1 MKLYDSYS
9 RSLRDFVP
17 LKNGE
22 VSMYLCGATV
32 QGSPHIGHMRSTIVF
47 DVLRRYF
54 EYKNLK
60 VLFVRNVTDIDDKIL
75 HNAGHEDISW
85 WELAAKYEKEFSQ
98 AYEDLGNIVP
108 SIEPRATGHI
118 PQMIEMIEKLIEKNY
133 AYVAEGSVWFAVK
146 SFKDYGKLSGQKVEE
161 MLAAQDLDKGK
172 KDPHDFALWKKSK
185 EGEPF
190 WNSPWGQGRP
200 GWHIECSAM
209 AKTYLGEKF
218 DIHGG
223 GLDLQFPHHENE
235 IAQSKASGNG
245 FANFWVHNYWVTQSG
260 EKMSK
265 SLGNSLKVKEVITR
279 FRPVDVRFYLLSAHY
294 RSNLEFS
301 DQALSEAA
309 TAFSRIEQFVIRASE
324 KTKNNQ
330 LNLKLPQEFIQAIE
344 DDLATPLT
352 ISIIHEYVT
361 KGNTALTNNE
371 SKLVDILNEVRSM
384 LYLLGLDPMSNNWN
398 SQSSNQE
405 KEALDKLISE
415 LLNKRNQARANKD
428 FALADSMRDA
438 LKNAGILIEDG
449 ADGSRWTIEKEVK

>member
-9 RSLRDFVP
+9 RTLRDFVP

-235 IAQSKASGNG
+235 IAQSKASGNE

-309 TAFSRIEQFVIRASE
+309 TAFSRIEQFVQRASE

-330 LNLKLPQEFIQAIE
+330 LKLKFPQEFIQAIE

>member
-17 LKNGE
+17 LRNGE

-118 PQMIEMIEKLIEKNY
+118 PQMIEMIEQLIEKNY

-235 IAQSKASGNG
+235 IAQSKASGNE

-279 FRPVDVRFYLLSAHY
+279 FRPIDVRFYLLSAHY

-309 TAFSRIEQFVIRASE
+309 TAFSRIEQFVQRASE

-330 LNLKLPQEFIQAIE
+330 LNLKFPQEFIQAIE

-384 LYLLGLDPMSNNWN
+384 LYLLGLDPMSSNWN

>member
-118 PQMIEMIEKLIEKNY
+118 PQMIEMIEQLIEKNY

-279 FRPVDVRFYLLSAHY
+279 FRPIDVRFYLLSAHY

-309 TAFSRIEQFVIRASE
+309 TAFSRIEQFVMRASE

-330 LNLKLPQEFIQAIE
+330 LNLKFPQEFIQAIE

-384 LYLLGLDPMSNNWN
+384 LYLLGLDPMSTNWN

-405 KEALDKLISE
+405 KVALDKLISE

>member
-118 PQMIEMIEKLIEKNY
+118 PQMIEMIEQLIEKNY

-185 EGEPF
+185 KGEPF

-235 IAQSKASGNG
+235 IAQSKASGNE

-279 FRPVDVRFYLLSAHY
+279 FRPIDVRFYLLSAHY

-330 LNLKLPQEFIQAIE
+330 LKLKFPQEFIQAIE

-384 LYLLGLDPMSNNWN
+384 LYLLGLDPMSSNWN

>member
-118 PQMIEMIEKLIEKNY
+118 PQMIEMIEQLIEKNY

-235 IAQSKASGNG
+235 IAQSKASGNE

-279 FRPVDVRFYLLSAHY
+279 FRPIDVRFYLLSAHY

-309 TAFSRIEQFVIRASE
+309 TAFSRIEQFVQRASE

-330 LNLKLPQEFIQAIE
+330 LNLKFPQEFIQAIE

-371 SKLVDILNEVRSM
+371 SKLLDILNEVRSM
-384 LYLLGLDPMSNNWN
+384 LYLLGLDPMSSNWN

>member
-32 QGSPHIGHMRSTIVF
+32 QSSPHIGHMRSTIVF

-118 PQMIEMIEKLIEKNY
+118 PQMIEMIEQLIEKNY

-185 EGEPF
+185 AGEPF

-235 IAQSKASGNG
+235 IAQSKASGND

-279 FRPVDVRFYLLSAHY
+279 FRPIDVRFYLLSAHY

-324 KTKNNQ
+324 KTKNNE
-330 LNLKLPQEFIQAIE
+330 LNSKFPQEFIQAIE

-384 LYLLGLDPMSNNWN
+384 LHLLGLDPMSTNWN

>member
-1 MKLYDSYS
+1 
-9 RSLRDFVP
+9 
-17 LKNGE
+17 
-22 VSMYLCGATV
+22 
-32 QGSPHIGHMRSTIVF
+32 MRSTIVF

-118 PQMIEMIEKLIEKNY
+118 PQMIEMIEQLIEKNY

-185 EGEPF
+185 AGEPF

-235 IAQSKASGNG
+235 IAQSKASGND

-279 FRPVDVRFYLLSAHY
+279 FRPIDVRFYLLSAHY

-324 KTKNNQ
+324 KTKNNE
-330 LNLKLPQEFIQAIE
+330 LNSKFPQEFIQAIE

-384 LYLLGLDPMSNNWN
+384 LHLLGLDPISTNWN

>member
-98 AYEDLGNIVP
+98 DYEDLGNIVP

-118 PQMIEMIEKLIEKNY
+118 PQMIEMIEQLIEKNY

-279 FRPVDVRFYLLSAHY
+279 FRPIDVRFYLLSAHY

-309 TAFSRIEQFVIRASE
+309 TAFSRIEQFVQRASE

-330 LNLKLPQEFIQAIE
+330 LNLKFPQEFIQAIE

-384 LYLLGLDPMSNNWN
+384 LYLLGLDPMSSNWN

>member
-1 MKLYDSYS
+1 
-9 RSLRDFVP
+9 
-17 LKNGE
+17 
-22 VSMYLCGATV
+22 
-32 QGSPHIGHMRSTIVF
+32 
-47 DVLRRYF
+47 
-54 EYKNLK
+54 
-60 VLFVRNVTDIDDKIL
+60 
-75 HNAGHEDISW
+75 
-85 WELAAKYEKEFSQ
+85 
-98 AYEDLGNIVP
+98 
-108 SIEPRATGHI
+108 
-118 PQMIEMIEKLIEKNY
+118 
-133 AYVAEGSVWFAVK
+133 
-146 SFKDYGKLSGQKVEE
+146 
-161 MLAAQDLDKGK
+161 
-172 KDPHDFALWKKSK
+172 
-185 EGEPF
+185 
-190 WNSPWGQGRP
+190 
-200 GWHIECSAM
+200 M

-235 IAQSKASGNG
+235 IAQSKASGNE

-279 FRPVDVRFYLLSAHY
+279 FRPIDVRFYLLSAHY

-309 TAFSRIEQFVIRASE
+309 TAFSRIEQFVQRASE

-330 LNLKLPQEFIQAIE
+330 LNLKFPQEFIQAIE

-384 LYLLGLDPMSNNWN
+384 LYLLGLDPMSSNWN

>member
-17 LKNGE
+17 IKKGE

-118 PQMIEMIEKLIEKNY
+118 PQMIEMIEQLIEKNY

-185 EGEPF
+185 KGEPF

-245 FANFWVHNYWVTQSG
+245 FVNFWVHNYWVTQSG

-279 FRPVDVRFYLLSAHY
+279 FRPIDVRFYLLSAHY

-309 TAFSRIEQFVIRASE
+309 TAFSRIEQFVQRASE

-330 LNLKLPQEFIQAIE
+330 LNLKFPQEFIQAIE

-384 LYLLGLDPMSNNWN
+384 LYLLGLDPMSSNWN

>member
-9 RSLRDFVP
+9 RTLRDFVP
-17 LKNGE
+17 IKKGE

-32 QGSPHIGHMRSTIVF
+32 QSSPHIGHMRSTIVF

-118 PQMIEMIEKLIEKNY
+118 PQMIEMIEQLIEKNY

-185 EGEPF
+185 AGEPF

-235 IAQSKASGNG
+235 IAQSKASGND

-279 FRPVDVRFYLLSAHY
+279 FRPIDVRFYLLSAHY

-324 KTKNNQ
+324 KTKNNE
-330 LNLKLPQEFIQAIE
+330 LNSKFPQEFIQAIE

-384 LYLLGLDPMSNNWN
+384 LHLLGLDPMSTNWN

>member
-118 PQMIEMIEKLIEKNY
+118 PQMIEMIEQLIEKNY

-209 AKTYLGEKF
+209 AQTYLGEKF

-279 FRPVDVRFYLLSAHY
+279 FRPIDVRFYLLSAHY

-324 KTKNNQ
+324 KTKNNE
-330 LNLKLPQEFIQAIE
+330 LNLKFPQEFIQAIE

-384 LYLLGLDPMSNNWN
+384 LHLLGLDPMSTNWN

-405 KEALDKLISE
+405 KDALDKLISE
-415 LLNKRNQARANKD
+415 LLNKRNQARANKN

>member
-17 LKNGE
+17 LRNGE

-118 PQMIEMIEKLIEKNY
+118 PQMIEMIEQLIEKNY

-235 IAQSKASGNG
+235 IAQSKASGNE

-279 FRPVDVRFYLLSAHY
+279 FRPIDVRFYLLSAHY

-309 TAFSRIEQFVIRASE
+309 TAFSRIEQFVQRASE

-330 LNLKLPQEFIQAIE
+330 LNLKFPQEFIQAIE

-371 SKLVDILNEVRSM
+371 SKLLDILNEVRSM
-384 LYLLGLDPMSNNWN
+384 LYLLGLDPMSSNWN

>member
-17 LKNGE
+17 LRNDE

-118 PQMIEMIEKLIEKNY
+118 PQMIEMIEQLIEKNY

-209 AKTYLGEKF
+209 AQTYLGEKF

-235 IAQSKASGNG
+235 IAQSKASGNE

-279 FRPVDVRFYLLSAHY
+279 FRPIDVRFYLLSAHY

-309 TAFSRIEQFVIRASE
+309 TAFSRIEQFVQRASE

-330 LNLKLPQEFIQAIE
+330 LNLKFPQEFIQAIE

-384 LYLLGLDPMSNNWN
+384 LYLLGLDPMSSNWN

>member
-17 LKNGE
+17 LRNGE

-118 PQMIEMIEKLIEKNY
+118 PQMIEMIEQLIEKNY

-172 KDPHDFALWKKSK
+172 KDSHDFALWKKSK

-279 FRPVDVRFYLLSAHY
+279 FRPIDVRFYLLSAHY

-309 TAFSRIEQFVIRASE
+309 TAFSRIEQFVQRASE

-330 LNLKLPQEFIQAIE
+330 LNLKFPQEFIQAIE

-384 LYLLGLDPMSNNWN
+384 LYLLGLDPMSSNWN

>member
-9 RSLRDFVP
+9 RTLRDFVP

-279 FRPVDVRFYLLSAHY
+279 FRPIDVRFYLLSAHY

-371 SKLVDILNEVRSM
+371 SQLVDILNEVRSM

-405 KEALDKLISE
+405 KDALDKLISE

>member
-118 PQMIEMIEKLIEKNY
+118 PQMIEMIEQLIEKNY

-279 FRPVDVRFYLLSAHY
+279 FRPIDVRFYLLSAHY

-309 TAFSRIEQFVIRASE
+309 TAFSRIEQFVQRASE

-330 LNLKLPQEFIQAIE
+330 LKLKFPQEFIQAIE

-384 LYLLGLDPMSNNWN
+384 LYLLGLDPMSTNWN

-405 KEALDKLISE
+405 KVALDKLISE

>member
-32 QGSPHIGHMRSTIVF
+32 QGSPHIGHMRSTIIF

-85 WELAAKYEKEFSQ
+85 WELASKYEKEFTE
-98 AYEDLGNIVP
+98 AYESLGNLVP

-118 PQMIEMIEKLIEKNY
+118 PQMIEMIQILIEKNH
-133 AYVAEGSVWFAVK
+133 AYEAEGSVWFAVN
-146 SFKDYGKLSGQKVEE
+146 SFKEYGKLSGQKVEE
-161 MLAAQDLDKGK
+161 MLAAQDLGKGK

-190 WNSPWGQGRP
+190 WNSPWGKGRP

-235 IAQSKASGNG
+235 IAQSKASGNE

-265 SLGNSLKVKEVITR
+265 SLGNSLKVKEVINR
-279 FRPVDVRFYLLSAHY
+279 FRPIEVRFYLLSAHY

-309 TAFSRIEQFVIRASE
+309 TAFSRIEQFVQRASE
-324 KTKNNQ
+324 KVNNSQ
-330 LNLKLPQEFIQAIE
+330 LNLKFPQEFIKAIE

-352 ISIIHEYVT
+352 ISIIHEFVT
-361 KGNTALTNNE
+361 KGNTALSTNASN
-371 SKLVDILNEVRSM
+371 LVDILNEVRSM
-384 LYLLGLDPMSNNWN
+384 LYLLGLDPLSSSWA
-398 SQSSNQE
+398 SKSSNQE
-405 KEALDKLISE
+405 KNALDKLISE
-415 LLNKRNQARANKD
+415 LLRKRNEARVNKD
-428 FALADSMRDA
+428 FSLADSMRDA

-449 ADGSRWTIEKEVK
+449 ADGSRWTIEKDVK

>member
-118 PQMIEMIEKLIEKNY
+118 PQMIEMIEQLIEKNY

-185 EGEPF
+185 KGEPF

-235 IAQSKASGNG
+235 IAQSKASGND

-279 FRPVDVRFYLLSAHY
+279 FRPIDVRFYLLSAHY

-309 TAFSRIEQFVIRASE
+309 TAFSRIEQFVQRASE

-330 LNLKLPQEFIQAIE
+330 LNLKFPQEFIQAIE

-384 LYLLGLDPMSNNWN
+384 LYLLGLDPMSSNWN

>member
-85 WELAAKYEKEFSQ
+85 WELASKYEKEFSE
-98 AYEDLGNIVP
+98 AYENLGNKVP

-118 PQMIEMIEKLIEKNY
+118 PQMIEMIESLVEKSH
-133 AYVAEGSVWFAVK
+133 AYVADGSVWFAVN
-146 SFKDYGKLSGQKVEE
+146 SFKEYGKLSGQKVEE

-185 EGEPF
+185 DGEPF
-190 WNSPWGQGRP
+190 WNSPWGKGRP

-235 IAQSKASGNG
+235 IAQSKASGND

-279 FRPVDVRFYLLSAHY
+279 FRPIEIRFYLLSAHY

-309 TAFSRIEQFVIRASE
+309 TAFSRIEQFVQRASE
-324 KTKNNQ
+324 KVNNSQ
-330 LNLKLPQEFIQAIE
+330 LELIFPQEFINAIE
-344 DDLATPLT
+344 DDLATPLAM
-352 ISIIHEYVT
+352 SIIHEYVT
-361 KGNTALTNNE
+361 KGNTALTSND
-371 SKLVDILNEVRSM
+371 SKLIEILHELRSM
-384 LYLLGLDPMSNNWN
+384 LHLLGLDPI
-398 SQSSNQE
+398 SSTWVSESTNLE

-428 FALADSMRDA
+428 FVLADSMRDA

>member
-85 WELAAKYEKEFSQ
+85 WELASKYEREFSE
-98 AYEDLGNIVP
+98 AYDNLGNKVP

-118 PQMIEMIEKLIEKNY
+118 PQMIEMIEKLIENNY
-133 AYVAEGSVWFAVK
+133 AYEAEGSVWFAVN
-146 SFKDYGKLSGQKVEE
+146 SFKEYGKLSGQKVEE
-161 MLAAQDLDKGK
+161 MLTAQDLDKGK

-185 EGEPF
+185 DGEPF
-190 WNSPWGQGRP
+190 WNSPWGNGRP

-235 IAQSKASGNG
+235 IAQSKASGND

-279 FRPVDVRFYLLSAHY
+279 FRPIEIRFYLLSAHY

-309 TAFSRIEQFVIRASE
+309 TAFSRIEQFVQRANE
-324 KTKNNQ
+324 KVKNNQ
-330 LNLKLPQEFIQAIE
+330 LELIFPQEFINAIE
-344 DDLATPLT
+344 DDLATPLA

-361 KGNTALTNNE
+361 KGNTALTSND
-371 SKLVDILNEVRSM
+371 SKLIEILHEVRSM
-384 LYLLGLDPMSNNWN
+384 LYLLGLDPISTTWVSERSNL
-398 SQSSNQE
+398 E

>member
-9 RSLRDFVP
+9 RTLRDFVP
-17 LKNGE
+17 IKKGE

-32 QGSPHIGHMRSTIVF
+32 QSSPHIGHMRSTIVF

-118 PQMIEMIEKLIEKNY
+118 PQMIEMIEQLIEKNY

-185 EGEPF
+185 AGEPF

-235 IAQSKASGNG
+235 IAQSKASGND

-279 FRPVDVRFYLLSAHY
+279 FRPIDVRFYLLSAHY

-324 KTKNNQ
+324 KTKNNE
-330 LNLKLPQEFIQAIE
+330 LNSKFPQEFIQAIE

-384 LYLLGLDPMSNNWN
+384 LYLLGLDPMSTNWN

>member
-85 WELAAKYEKEFSQ
+85 WELASKYEKEFSE
-98 AYEDLGNIVP
+98 AYENLGNKVP

-118 PQMIEMIEKLIEKNY
+118 PQMIEMIESLVEKNH
-133 AYVAEGSVWFAVK
+133 AYVADGSVWFAVN
-146 SFKDYGKLSGQKVEE
+146 SFKEYGKLSGQKVEE
-161 MLAAQDLDKGK
+161 MLVAQDLDKGK

-185 EGEPF
+185 DGEPF
-190 WNSPWGQGRP
+190 WNSPWGKGRP

-235 IAQSKASGNG
+235 IAQSKASGND

-279 FRPVDVRFYLLSAHY
+279 FRPIEIRFYLLSAHY

-309 TAFSRIEQFVIRASE
+309 TAFSRIEQFVQRASE
-324 KTKNNQ
+324 KVNNSQ
-330 LNLKLPQEFIQAIE
+330 LELIFPQEFINAIE
-344 DDLATPLT
+344 DDLATPLAM
-352 ISIIHEYVT
+352 SIIHEYVT
-361 KGNTALTNNE
+361 KGNTALTSND
-371 SKLVDILNEVRSM
+371 SKLIEILHELRSM
-384 LYLLGLDPMSNNWN
+384 LHLLGLDPISTTWVSERSNL
-398 SQSSNQE
+398 E

-449 ADGSRWTIEKEVK
+449 VDGSRWTIEKEVK

>member
-118 PQMIEMIEKLIEKNY
+118 PQMIEMIEQLIEKNY

-146 SFKDYGKLSGQKVEE
+146 SFRDYGKLSGQKVEE

-235 IAQSKASGNG
+235 IAQSKASGNE

-279 FRPVDVRFYLLSAHY
+279 FRPIDVRFYLLSAHY

-309 TAFSRIEQFVIRASE
+309 TAFSRIEQFVQRASE

-330 LNLKLPQEFIQAIE
+330 LNLKFPQEFIQAIE

-384 LYLLGLDPMSNNWN
+384 LYLLGLDPMSSNWN

-449 ADGSRWTIEKEVK
+449 ADDSRWTIEKEVK

>member
-17 LKNGE
+17 LRKGE

-118 PQMIEMIEKLIEKNY
+118 PQMIEMIEQLIEKNY

-279 FRPVDVRFYLLSAHY
+279 FRPIDVRFYLLSAHY

-309 TAFSRIEQFVIRASE
+309 TAFSRIEQFVQRASE

-330 LNLKLPQEFIQAIE
+330 LNLKFPQEFIQAIE

-371 SKLVDILNEVRSM
+371 SKLLDILNEVRSM
-384 LYLLGLDPMSNNWN
+384 LYLLGLDPMSSNWN

>member
-118 PQMIEMIEKLIEKNY
+118 PQMIEMIEQLIEKNY

-172 KDPHDFALWKKSK
+172 KDSHDFALWKKSK

-235 IAQSKASGNG
+235 IAQSKASGNE

-279 FRPVDVRFYLLSAHY
+279 FRPIDVRFYLLSAHY

-309 TAFSRIEQFVIRASE
+309 TAFSRIEQFVQRASE

-330 LNLKLPQEFIQAIE
+330 LNLKFPQEFIQAIE

-371 SKLVDILNEVRSM
+371 SKLLDILNEVRSM
-384 LYLLGLDPMSNNWN
+384 LYLLGLDPMSSNWN

>member
-17 LKNGE
+17 LRDGE

-118 PQMIEMIEKLIEKNY
+118 PQMIEMIEQLIEKNY

-235 IAQSKASGNG
+235 IAQSKASGNE

-279 FRPVDVRFYLLSAHY
+279 FRPIDVRFYLLSAHY

-309 TAFSRIEQFVIRASE
+309 TAFSRIEQFVQRASE

-330 LNLKLPQEFIQAIE
+330 LNLKFPQEFIQAIE

-384 LYLLGLDPMSNNWN
+384 LYLLGLDPMSSNWN

>member
-85 WELAAKYEKEFSQ
+85 WELASKYEKEFSE
-98 AYEDLGNIVP
+98 AYENLGNKVP

-118 PQMIEMIEKLIEKNY
+118 PQMIEMIESLVEKNH
-133 AYVAEGSVWFAVK
+133 AYVADGSVWFAVN
-146 SFKDYGKLSGQKVEE
+146 SFKEYGKLSGQKVEE

-185 EGEPF
+185 DGEPF
-190 WNSPWGQGRP
+190 WNSPWGKGRP

-235 IAQSKASGNG
+235 IAQSKASGND

-279 FRPVDVRFYLLSAHY
+279 FRPIEIRFYLLSAHY

-309 TAFSRIEQFVIRASE
+309 TAFSRIEQFVHRASE
-324 KTKNNQ
+324 KVNNSQ
-330 LNLKLPQEFIQAIE
+330 LELIFPQEFINAIE
-344 DDLATPLT
+344 DDLATPLAM
-352 ISIIHEYVT
+352 SIIHEYVT
-361 KGNTALTNNE
+361 KGNTALTSND
-371 SKLVDILNEVRSM
+371 SKLIEILHELRSM
-384 LYLLGLDPMSNNWN
+384 LHLLGLDPI
-398 SQSSNQE
+398 SSTWVSESTNLE

>member
-118 PQMIEMIEKLIEKNY
+118 PQMIEMIEQLIEKNY

-279 FRPVDVRFYLLSAHY
+279 FRPIDVRFYLLSAHY

-330 LNLKLPQEFIQAIE
+330 LNLKFPQEFIQAIE

-361 KGNTALTNNE
+361 MGNTALTNNE

-384 LYLLGLDPMSNNWN
+384 LHLLGLDPMSTNWN

-405 KEALDKLISE
+405 KDALDKLISE

>member
-118 PQMIEMIEKLIEKNY
+118 PQMIEMIEQLIEKNY

-190 WNSPWGQGRP
+190 WKSPWGQGRP

-279 FRPVDVRFYLLSAHY
+279 FRPIDVRFYLLSAHY

-330 LNLKLPQEFIQAIE
+330 LNLKFPQEFIQAIE
-344 DDLATPLT
+344 DDLAIPLT

-384 LYLLGLDPMSNNWN
+384 LHLLGLDPMSTNWN

>member
-9 RSLRDFVP
+9 RNLREFQP
-17 LKNGE
+17 LIDGQ

-32 QGSPHIGHMRSTIVF
+32 QSSPHIGHMRSTIVF

-85 WELAAKYEKEFSQ
+85 WELASKYEKEFSE
-98 AYEDLGNIVP
+98 AYENLGNLVP

-118 PQMIEMIEKLIEKNY
+118 PQMIEMIQILIEKKH
-133 AYVAEGSVWFAVK
+133 AYVSEGSVWFSVK
-146 SFKDYGKLSGQKVEE
+146 SFKEYGKLSGQKVEE

-172 KDPHDFALWKKSK
+172 IDPHDFALWKKSK

-190 WNSPWGQGRP
+190 WNSPWGPGRP

-209 AKTYLGEKF
+209 AKNYLGEKF

-235 IAQSKASGNG
+235 IAQSKASGND

-265 SLGNSLKVKEVITR
+265 SLGNSLKVKEVLTR
-279 FRPVDVRFYLLSAHY
+279 FRPIDVRFYLLSAHY

-301 DQALSEAA
+301 DQALEEAA

-324 KTKNNQ
+324 KQNISK
-330 LNLKLPQEFIQAIE
+330 LDLKFPQEFLNAIE
-344 DDLATPLT
+344 DDLASPLA

-361 KGNTALTNNE
+361 KGNNALTKNDKNLTE
-371 SKLVDILNEVRSM
+371 ILIQVRSM
-384 LYLLGLDPMSNNWN
+384 LQLLGLDPL
-398 SQSSNQE
+398 SSNWINEENGQE

-415 LLNKRNQARANKD
+415 MLKQRNQARADKK

-449 ADGSRWTIEKEVK
+449 ADGSRWTIEKADR

>member
-17 LKNGE
+17 LRNGE

-118 PQMIEMIEKLIEKNY
+118 PQMIEMIEQLIEKNY

-185 EGEPF
+185 KGEPF

-245 FANFWVHNYWVTQSG
+245 FVNFWVHNYWVTQSG

-279 FRPVDVRFYLLSAHY
+279 FRPIDVRFYLLSAHY

-309 TAFSRIEQFVIRASE
+309 TAFSRIEQFVQRASE

-330 LNLKLPQEFIQAIE
+330 LNLKFPQEFIQAIE

-384 LYLLGLDPMSNNWN
+384 LYLLGLDPMSSNWN

>member
-118 PQMIEMIEKLIEKNY
+118 PQMIEMIEQLIEKNY

-235 IAQSKASGNG
+235 IAQSKASGNE

-279 FRPVDVRFYLLSAHY
+279 FRPIDVRFYLLSAHY

-309 TAFSRIEQFVIRASE
+309 TAFSRIEQFVIRACE

-330 LNLKLPQEFIQAIE
+330 LNLKFPQEFIQAIE

-384 LYLLGLDPMSNNWN
+384 LYLLGLDPMSSNWN

>member
-9 RSLRDFVP
+9 RTLRDFVP
-17 LKNGE
+17 IKKGE

-32 QGSPHIGHMRSTIVF
+32 QSSPHIGHMRSTIVF

-118 PQMIEMIEKLIEKNY
+118 PQMIEMIEQLIEKNY

-185 EGEPF
+185 AGEPF

-235 IAQSKASGNG
+235 IAQSKASGND

-279 FRPVDVRFYLLSAHY
+279 FRPIDVRFYLLSAHY

-324 KTKNNQ
+324 KTKNNE
-330 LNLKLPQEFIQAIE
+330 LNSKFPQEFIQAIE

-384 LYLLGLDPMSNNWN
+384 LHLLGLDPISTNWN

>member
-85 WELAAKYEKEFSQ
+85 WELASKYEKEFSE
-98 AYEDLGNIVP
+98 AYENLGNKVP

-118 PQMIEMIEKLIEKNY
+118 PQMIEMIESLIEKNH
-133 AYVAEGSVWFAVK
+133 AYVADGSVWFAVN
-146 SFKDYGKLSGQKVEE
+146 SFKEYGKLSGQKVEE

-185 EGEPF
+185 DGEPF
-190 WNSPWGQGRP
+190 WNSPWGKGRP

-235 IAQSKASGNG
+235 IAQSKASGND

-279 FRPVDVRFYLLSAHY
+279 FRPIEIRFYLLSAHY

-309 TAFSRIEQFVIRASE
+309 TAFSRIEQFVQRASE
-324 KTKNNQ
+324 KVNNSQ
-330 LNLKLPQEFIQAIE
+330 LELIFPQEFINAIE
-344 DDLATPLT
+344 DDLATPLAM
-352 ISIIHEYVT
+352 SIIHEYVT
-361 KGNTALTNNE
+361 KGNTALTSND
-371 SKLVDILNEVRSM
+371 SKLIEILHEVRSM
-384 LYLLGLDPMSNNWN
+384 LYLLGLDPISTTWVSERSNL
-398 SQSSNQE
+398 E

-428 FALADSMRDA
+428 FVLADSMRDA

>member
-17 LKNGE
+17 LRNGE

-118 PQMIEMIEKLIEKNY
+118 PQMIEMIEQLIEKNY

-185 EGEPF
+185 KGEPF

-235 IAQSKASGNG
+235 IAQSKASGNE

-279 FRPVDVRFYLLSAHY
+279 FRPIDVRFYLLSAHY

-309 TAFSRIEQFVIRASE
+309 TAFSRIEQFVQRASE

-330 LNLKLPQEFIQAIE
+330 LNLKFPQEFIQAIE

-384 LYLLGLDPMSNNWN
+384 LYLLGLDPMSSNWN

>member
-17 LKNGE
+17 LRNGE

-118 PQMIEMIEKLIEKNY
+118 PQMIEMIEQLIEKNY

-235 IAQSKASGNG
+235 IAQSKASGND

-279 FRPVDVRFYLLSAHY
+279 FRPIDVRFYLLSAHY

-309 TAFSRIEQFVIRASE
+309 TAFSRIEQFVQRASE

-330 LNLKLPQEFIQAIE
+330 LNLKFPQEFIQAIE

-384 LYLLGLDPMSNNWN
+384 LYLLGLDPMSSNWN

>member
-17 LKNGE
+17 LRNGE

-118 PQMIEMIEKLIEKNY
+118 PQMIEMIEQLIEKNY

-172 KDPHDFALWKKSK
+172 KDSHDFALWKKSK

-235 IAQSKASGNG
+235 IAQSKASGNE

-279 FRPVDVRFYLLSAHY
+279 FRPIDVRFYLLSAHY

-309 TAFSRIEQFVIRASE
+309 TAFSRIEQFVQRASE

-330 LNLKLPQEFIQAIE
+330 LNLKFPQEFIQAIE

-384 LYLLGLDPMSNNWN
+384 LYLLGLDPMSSNWN